1 VVAVSIATPLLAASS
16 AVCERSVQYILRGQY
31 DAALR
36 QLEGAQTSG
45 ASPAE
50 VENVRGLA
58 LLLRGDAKKAL
69 ESFDKALAMNPSL
82 SEARLNRAIA
92 RLRLQ
97 DVATA
102 SKDFEAVYADEHS
115 AVRAEAAYHNAIAL
129 DRLGRA
135 ADAEQWLSRA
145 LTLDASLDAALLYTG
160 MLRERRGD
168 LQGAGRAYLDYL
180 QSHPD
185 SATAM
190 LRFGVSAQKAGR
202 IETAKKYLQRVLD
215 VAPNSDEA
223 LEARKYLVMW
233 E

>member
-1 VVAVSIATPLLAASS
+1 LVLLASTPLLAQSA
-16 AVCERSVQYILRGQY
+16 AVCERSVQYLLRGNY

-36 QLEGAQTSG
+36 QLEGAKTSG
-45 ASPAE
+45 AAPAD

-58 LLLRGDAKKAL
+58 LLLKGDLKSAMA
-69 ESFDKALAMNPSL
+69 SFDKALQFNANL

-92 RLRLQ
+92 RMRMN
-97 DVATA
+97 DAASA
-102 SKDFEAVYADEHS
+102 SKDFEAVFNDENS
-115 AVRAEAAYHNAIAL
+115 PVRADAAYHNAIAL

-135 ADAEQWLSRA
+135 ADAETWLDRA
-145 LTLDASLDAALLYTG
+145 LTLDPSLDAALLYTG

-168 LQGAGRAYLDYL
+168 LQAAGRAYLDYMKK
-180 QSHPD
+180 HPD
-185 SATAM
+185 SPTAL
-190 LRFGVSAQKAGR
+190 LRFALSAQKSGS

-215 VAPNSDEA
+215 VAPNSAEA

>member
-1 VVAVSIATPLLAASS
+1 MSFAAATPLFAGSS
-16 AVCERSVQYILRGQY
+16 AVCERSVQYLLRGQY

-36 QLEGAQTSG
+36 QLEGAKTSG

-58 LLLRGDAKKAL
+58 LLLRGDAT
-69 ESFDKALAMNPSL
+69 KALASFDRALELNPSL

-135 ADAEQWLSRA
+135 ADAEEWLSRA
-145 LTLDASLDAALLYTG
+145 LTLDPSLDAALLYTG

-180 QSHPD
+180 KTHPD
-185 SATAM
+185 SPAAL
-190 LRFGVSAQKAGR
+190 LRFGMSAQKAGR
-202 IETAKKYLQRVLD
+202 IETARKYLQRVLD
-215 VAPNSDEA
+215 TAPSSVEA
-223 LEARKYLVMW
+223 IEARKILVMW